1 MAKSPETARLG
12 PFNLQKIPDAINNVR
27 DMIPLPFQF
36 PFIPPSTNALIS
48 HTADNS
54 RGI

>member
-12 PFNLQKIPDAINNVR
+12 PFNLQNIPDTINNAK
-27 DMIPLPFQF
+27 DLIPLSFQF

-48 HTADNS
+48 VTV
-54 RGI
+54 RTW